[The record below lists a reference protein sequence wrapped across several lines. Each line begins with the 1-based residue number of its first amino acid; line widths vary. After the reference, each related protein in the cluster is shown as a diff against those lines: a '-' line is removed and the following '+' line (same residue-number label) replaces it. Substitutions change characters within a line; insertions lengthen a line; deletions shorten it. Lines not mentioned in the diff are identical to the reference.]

1 MSQATQRILE
11 KQGGFVISLRGKI
24 HVKVRIYFLI
34 NRTVHFSL
42 WINYSIW
49 SFVKFI
55 LQMQFLEK

>member
-1 MSQATQRILE
+1 MSRATQRILE
-11 KQGGFVISLRGKI
+11 KQGGFVTSLRGKI

-42 WINYSIW
+42 WINYSIL